1 MDPIEKAIRNALEK
15 GDATDRTFREKVYR
29 SVFAAL
35 DRSLKANP
43 GLTVENAIKRRK
55 ALQARIAEIE
65 AEFQPR
71 PVPEV
76 GAAASRAAQDGRAE
90 PSFGE
95 PEQHEHVLPEVPDI
109 IPEGMATAPF
119 AVEPDQRRP
128 VKPRRRKRPYIWAF
142 MGITV
147 LALLIMAGMW
157 AYNTGLF
164 LSADQ
169 RDTAVRTQPNTGEAE
184 DYDPNDGSSPPP
196 LSAEQEA
203 DREWITVFDPSDPAT
218 VTAPSQTKAQAMQ
231 DDTGAFFRI
240 DSGTSGS
247 AILFDVGQGV
257 LEQIAGKRV
266 LFDIEARAES
276 GASQISIDCN
286 FGDLGDCGRR
296 RYQINFE
303 RNDYLFEL
311 EMPNKR
317 PGAGGT
323 IAINSDI
330 GGQGR
335 SVDIYQ
341 IRMSISE

>member
-15 GDATDRTFREKVYR
+15 GDATDPAFREKVYR

-65 AEFQPR
+65 AEYLPK
-71 PVPEV
+71 PAPEV
-76 GAAASRAAQDGRAE
+76 SAAARYPAPGGRAE

-95 PEQHEHVLPEVPDI
+95 DAHQEHILPSVPDI
-109 IPEGMATAPF
+109 IPEGMAARPF

-164 LSADQ
+164 LSAEQ

-184 DYDPNDGSSPPP
+184 NYDPNDGSSPPP

-203 DREWITVFDPSDPAT
+203 DREWITVFDPSNPAT
-218 VTAPSQTKAQAMQ
+218 VTAPSQTKAQAME
-231 DDTGAFFRI
+231 DDTGSFFRI
-240 DSGTSGS
+240 ESGSSGS

-266 LFDIEARAES
+266 LFDIEARADG

-311 EMPNKR
+311 EMPNKS
-317 PGAGGT
+317 PGAAGT

-341 IRMSISE
+341 IRLSIAD